1 MATFRPYDGEGYGGL
16 DTYEVTTLN
25 GMDLK
30 GRLPGDVLQEI
41 LYAGPEGEIHPALGV
56 GCHPTKVFSFE
67 PDEGGGGEGK
77 VRILPINTALKSID
91 EAKVRQLRRQY
102 ALGADAK
109 SVAKVDQNAHNA
121 RLFAQGSPVTDD
133 YGVPN
138 VPQVDQGGFVRY
150 AGARSIVPHRTPCE
164 CKALIERAQLK
175 FGMLY
180 TTEYSRFIRDFHGQD
195 QRFFND
201 SDIIIQE
208 FYGMPNAT
216 SLAIMLTNAG
226 VIDSPPFPLRVCRGR
241 DKPCACSVVGPE
253 LVNRIYYFLVDDWEH
268 DAVFR
273 KDPISNNIGNLLARY
288 NERVAIYF
296 SAEDHNRRLKQSQ
309 EQRVI
314 DMATLKGGKG
324 GGNPGAAGTW
334 NFDPFP
340 ARQPGKGRVT
350 HLVGELGGV
359 PENKRL
365 LSEKIAKRYGFTLLP
380 DGRLIED
387 EDSTAPYAL

>member
-16 DTYEVTTLN
+16 DTYESTTLN

-56 GCHPTKVFSFE
+56 GCHPSKIFSYDAE
-67 PDEGGGGEGK
+67 EGGK
-77 VRILPINTALKSID
+77 VRILPINTPMKTVD
-91 EAKVRQLRRQY
+91 EAKARQLRTQFV
-102 ALGADAK
+102 LGADSKA
-109 SVAKVDQNAHNA
+109 VAKMDQNAHNA
-121 RLFAQGSPVTDD
+121 KLFAQGSPVTDD
-133 YGVPN
+133 YAVRH
-138 VPQVDQGGFVRY
+138 VPQVAQGGVVRY
-150 AGARSIVPHRTPCE
+150 PGARSIVPYRTPCE
-164 CKALIERAQLK
+164 CKALIQRAELK
-175 FGMLY
+175 FGRNPSAEHLVQY
-180 TTEYSRFIRDFHGQD
+180 LRDFHGQD
-195 QRFFND
+195 QRYFND

-216 SLAIMLTNAG
+216 SLAIMLTKAG
-226 VIDSPPFPLRVCRGR
+226 VIDSPPFPLRVCKGR

-268 DAVFR
+268 DSIFQ
-273 KDPISNNIGNLLARY
+273 KDPIGHNIGNLLARY
-288 NERVAIYF
+288 NERVTIYF
-296 SAEDHNRRLKQSQ
+296 SADDYNRRLKQSQ

-314 DMATLKGGKG
+314 DMARLMGDRKGS
-324 GGNPGAAGTW
+324 GNPGAAGTW

-340 ARQPGKGRVT
+340 AREPGKGRVT

-365 LSEKIAKRYGFTLLP
+365 LSEKIAKRYGFKLMP
-380 DGRLIED
+380 DGRLID
-387 EDSTAPYAL
+387 ETLPEAYTL